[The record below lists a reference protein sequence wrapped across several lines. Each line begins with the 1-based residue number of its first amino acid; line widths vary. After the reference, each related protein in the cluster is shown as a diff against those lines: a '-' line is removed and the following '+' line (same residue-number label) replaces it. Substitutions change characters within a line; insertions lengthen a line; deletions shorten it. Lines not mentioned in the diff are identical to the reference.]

1 MEIQKHMNLI
11 KDSAI
16 LFFVLLLV
24 SCGGLIYGYYR
35 YTALTKAF
43 AQANQTIRELEDS
56 LTNTEQQRDTI
67 SNQLL
72 AEKSTNESFQGQI
85 ASISSTVGTL
95 QKLKETDPQLLQKYS
110 KVYFL
115 NENYLPSKLVAIDK
129 EFVFN
134 KEKTLQFHANAE
146 RFLNNMFAKASSEGI
161 HLKII
166 SSYRSF
172 DEQAGL
178 KSSYKVTY
186 GLGANKFS
194 ADQGYS
200 EHQLGTA
207 LDLTTPEVGATFVGF
222 EKSPEYAWLVAH
234 AHEYGFILSYPKEN
248 TFYQFEPWHWRFVG
262 TALAQRLHNENKRF
276 YDLEQRDI
284 DTYLVNLFD

>member
-24 SCGGLIYGYYR
+24 SCGGLVYGYYR

>member
-24 SCGGLIYGYYR
+24 SCGGLTYGYYR

-56 LTNTEQQRDTI
+56 LTNTEQQRDDL
-67 SNQLL
+67 SNKLL

-115 NENYLPSKLVAIDK
+115 NENYLPSKLIAIDK

-172 DEQAGL
+172 NEQAGL

-234 AHEYGFILSYPKEN
+234 GHEYGFILSYPKEN